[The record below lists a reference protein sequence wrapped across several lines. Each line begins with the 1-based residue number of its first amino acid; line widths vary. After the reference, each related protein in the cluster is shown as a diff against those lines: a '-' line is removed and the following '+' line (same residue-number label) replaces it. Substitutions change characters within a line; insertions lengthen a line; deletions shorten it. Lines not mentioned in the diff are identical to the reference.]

1 MTHSSSRNI
10 CFSPSMFYRT
20 NTHTH
25 THDFWGNLFFPPLAG
40 KNTKVLQY
48 RHREVIGRIFVGF
61 CFLGRVEDLGRKKEK
76 KKRQKK
82 KKKEKSRFRNLDVA
96 RWRELVEEPPPVGDF
111 NSVIWQIGRVRSCRL
126 SPFDFHPGQRTIFRY
141 RFIMG

>member
-1 MTHSSSRNI
+1 
-10 CFSPSMFYRT
+10 MFYRT
-20 NTHTH
+20 DTHTH
-25 THDFWGNLFFPPLAG
+25 THTRFLRKFFFPPLAG

-82 KKKEKSRFRNLDVA
+82 KEGKIALSEFGCRAVTRA
-96 RWRELVEEPPPVGDF
+96 RRRATPRWRF
-111 NSVIWQIGRVRSCRL
+111 
-126 SPFDFHPGQRTIFRY
+126 
-141 RFIMG
+141 